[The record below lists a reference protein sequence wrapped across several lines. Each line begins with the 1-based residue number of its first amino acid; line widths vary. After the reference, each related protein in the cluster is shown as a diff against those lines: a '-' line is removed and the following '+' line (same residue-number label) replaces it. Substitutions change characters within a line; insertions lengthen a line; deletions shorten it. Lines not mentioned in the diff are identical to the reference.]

1 MSARA
6 SLCGCVKASSRI
18 TEVDALCA
26 SQCIKTPVALLAL
39 VTKWNIVVVTVGVTD
54 GSGACIGKHVPGHCV
69 EERRLANTAA
79 SNIIRWSSQHT
90 KGIHALNTGI
100 RVPGLSRLHCF
111 PPLRVL
117 IIPPERMPL
126 NCDNVL
132 FRVYEALK

>member
-26 SQCIKTPVALLAL
+26 SQCIKTPAALLAL

-69 EERRLANTAA
+69 KERRSANAAA
-79 SNIIRWSSQHT
+79 SNIISRSSQDT
-90 KGIHALNTGI
+90 KGIHTLNTGV
-100 RVPGLSRLHCF
+100 RVSGLSVLHCF
-111 PPLRVL
+111 PPFRVL
-117 IIPPERMPL
+117 IIPERMPL

-132 FRVYEALK
+132 FRVYEALE